1 MFRRIILEDWAAAVP
16 FVSFFFIF
24 GVFTYATIRALRL
37 AEKNREHLASLP
49 LESPEDTSA
58 SPHTPI

>member
-1 MFRRIILEDWAAAVP
+1 MFRRMILEDWASVVP

-24 GVFTYATIRALRL
+24 GVFTYATVRALRL

-49 LESPEDTSA
+49 LDTAEERISPTH
-58 SPHTPI
+58 PNP